1 MKQTRAGNIVRIA
14 LRLLGYQLVF
24 GFISFMIMPA
34 LMDANPAIRILLAGV
49 IVAAACLFTFL
60 DGTYQGERDVAMSR
74 RLSKLEAKG
83 VYTPDKEENARRYR
97 PMNGVYAMLLGA
109 LPLFSI
115 SLYVALTAQPY
126 AYTPQD
132 LPSWLGTYMQ
142 RAEVGDALAYAGN
155 LSITTTPTDYL
166 RVAVRFMLF
175 GYLGLV
181 GSLSDAGSLLFDR
194 LSPVLALIVPAMF
207 AIGYLFGPVRFARN
221 QKVVDEAKRRPRKR
235 LKKSVREK
243 QAQNREKKQL
253 I

>member
-83 VYTPDKEENARRYR
+83 FYTPDKEENARRYR

-132 LPSWLGTYMQ
+132 LPSWLWHVYAARGGGR
-142 RAEVGDALAYAGN
+142 RAGLCRQSFHHDHADGLSARGGSLHALW
-155 LSITTTPTDYL
+155 
-166 RVAVRFMLF
+166 VF
-175 GYLGLV
+175 GAC